1 MKERDSLRLSGKIL
15 SPVEKAVQHE
25 KFKRLRNRVNSMIKA
40 DVIKYNEERITK
52 ADDINEVWKVV
63 SDIATPRV
71 EAKMTLKENGKI
83 IENESEVAEIL
94 NDFFITKIKDLKS
107 SIDPQMKEDPI
118 QQFIIHKSPAL
129 KRINDYYYY
138 YPIVFNT

>member
-1 MKERDSLRLSGKIL
+1 M
-15 SPVEKAVQHE
+15 
-25 KFKRLRNRVNSMIKA
+25 
-40 DVIKYNEERITK
+40 
-52 ADDINEVWKVV
+52 

-107 SIDPQMKEDPI
+107 SIEGPHT
-118 QQFIIHKSPAL
+118 FSP
-129 KRINDYYYY
+129 
-138 YPIVFNT
+138 